1 MPTTGSMR
9 LRRPMRIIGIPA
21 FDQTDDGALGGIDAR
36 AELFIIIQL
45 ALGQCRGG

>member
-1 MPTTGSMR
+1 
-9 LRRPMRIIGIPA
+9 MRIIGIPA
-21 FDQTDDGALGGIDAR
+21 FDQADDGALGGIDAR